1 MQAVI
6 LAGGK
11 GTRINA
17 GREAI
22 PKPLYMVE
30 DKSLIEHL
38 LLNLKQTGVTEFIII
53 VGFMADKIALKLG
66 DGSQYGVNIKY
77 VMTPYFE
84 QTLGQS
90 LLLAE
95 EHLRGEFILA
105 MSDHFMEAEAIQK
118 IVHYPLEKDSCA
130 LLVDKKINTIF
141 WLDDAAKVQLYGNK
155 IQGVNKKYTEFQAVD
170 CGMFKCS
177 PIIFEEI
184 RKAKDQPDSMSAAV
198 SIFAGKGKMF
208 AVDIGEYRWID
219 IDEYSELEA
228 ARQMFKTK
236 EIRLA
241 IVGVGN
247 CASSLIQGIQYYHH
261 NDTETGIMHPLVGGY
276 TVTHIKPVVA
286 FDIDARKINK
296 DLSEAIFAFP
306 NCTKSISSVPYL
318 NAPVFM
324 GHLLDGVSPHM
335 LDHSNKEQTFIPAN
349 EPPVDVVSILKKYKV
364 DVVVNYLPV
373 GSQEATRYYAQAAI
387 DAGCGMVNCIPSFI
401 ASDPYWAAKFKQA
414 GLPVVGDDVKSQ
426 LGATYCHR
434 MLVQAAVDRGLKIR
448 TTTQY
453 NQGGNTDF
461 LNMTAE
467 HRLKHKLASKQ
478 ESVVSLLNGQKLEH
492 EAYFGPGEGEGMSGK
507 KGHGW
512 RDGQK
517 DEKTA
522 VITLEGNMWGNIP
535 CKYRI
540 DLTVEDSP
548 DSAGIAADAIRCAK
562 VALDRGLSG
571 AIEEASFFFFKHP
584 PRQIPDAEAKI
595 LLEKFIVK
603 DPEQMTNRAQSPL
616 SQIPTSSLPTSS
628 IPTSPLP
635 SNGYISRQ

>member
-1 MQAVI
+1 MQAII

-11 GTRINA
+11 GTRLNA
-17 GREAI
+17 GREPI
-22 PKPLYMVE
+22 PKSLYTIE

-38 LLNLKQTGVTEFIII
+38 IHNFKNSGVSEFIII

-66 DGSQYGVNIKY
+66 DGSKYGVSIKY

-84 QTLGQS
+84 KTLGES

-95 EHLRGEFILA
+95 ELIKGEFILA
-105 MSDHFMEAEAIQK
+105 MSDHFIEPEALNK
-118 IVHYPLEKDSCA
+118 IVQHPLERDACA
-130 LLVDKKINTIF
+130 LLVDKKINTIT
-141 WLDDAAKVQLYGNK
+141 WLDDAAKVRLDGNR
-155 IQGVNKKYTEFQAVD
+155 ILGVNKGYTDYQAID
-170 CGMFKCS
+170 CGVFKCS
-177 PIIFEEI
+177 PIIFNEI
-184 RKAKDQPDSMSAAV
+184 RKVKDQPDSMSAAV
-198 SIFAGKGKMF
+198 SVFAGKGKMF
-208 AVDIGEYRWID
+208 SVDIGPHRWVD
-219 IDEYSELEA
+219 IDEYSELEL
-228 ARQMFKTK
+228 AREMFKTK

-247 CASSLIQGIQYYHH
+247 CASSLVQGIEYYHNH
-261 NDTETGIMHPLVGGY
+261 DTVMGVMHQFIGGY
-276 TVTHIKPVVA
+276 AVTHIKPVVA
-286 FDIDARKINK
+286 FDVDVRKVGK
-296 DLSEAIFAFP
+296 DLSEAIYAFP
-306 NCTKSISSVPYL
+306 NCTKQIGEKVRYL
-318 NAPVFM
+318 NVPVFM
-324 GHLLDGVSPHM
+324 GPKLDGISPHM
-335 LDHSNKEQTFIPAN
+335 LEHANKEQTFMPSS
-349 EPPVDVVSILKKYKV
+349 ESPVEVAAILKKYKV

-373 GSQEATRYYAQAAI
+373 GSEEATKHYAQAAI
-387 DAGCGMVNCIPSFI
+387 DAGCGLVNCIPSFI
-401 ASDPYWAAKFKQA
+401 ASNPQWAKRFKDA

-434 MLVQAAVDRGLKIR
+434 MLIQAAVDRGLKIR
-448 TTTQY
+448 TTSQY

-478 ESVVSLLNGQKLEH
+478 ESVVSLLPEGQKLEH

-522 VITLEGNMWGNIP
+522 VITLEGNLWGNIP

-548 DSAGIAADAIRCAK
+548 DSAAIGADAIRCAK
-562 VALDRGLSG
+562 LALDRKIGG

-584 PRQIPDAEAKI
+584 PRQIPDAEAKEK
-595 LLEKFIVK
+595 LEKFIAG
-603 DPEQMTNRAQSPL
+603 N
-616 SQIPTSSLPTSS
+616 
-628 IPTSPLP
+628 
-635 SNGYISRQ
+635 